1 MDIAYPMK
9 PNAATQVD
17 YSKRRHQ
24 PEKDDLVLNTAGQ
37 ALLAYIEESA
47 RPKELAAAFPRI
59 VNHMAKLWK
68 TPREMD
74 RYFEELLADTR
85 GNRKGFSL
93 KILMEL
99 STLKDVYKAKAY
111 PTAQRDVWDRQLG

>member
-9 PNAATQVD
+9 PNAAVQVD

-24 PEKDDLVLNTAGQ
+24 PETDDLVLNAAGQ
-37 ALLAYIEESA
+37 ALLAYIGESA

-99 STLKDVYKAKAY
+99 STLKDFYKAKAY